1 MNGRS
6 NGREEAAR
14 AGRAESWLALLRRR
28 RLAGLS
34 VFVPL
39 FVLASLLVLTAR
51 PIWRSEAR
59 VRLGEPPP
67 MGGVSPTAGFFGL
80 MRLGGD
86 PFANDLELLSSRTL
100 AEGVMRD
107 VSLNAQLF
115 APKGWYRDSVFTR
128 FEADSTTADALYE
141 FTWTGDGGV
150 AVRMKSPR
158 DSAIV
163 TGTTGGVLSFGGV
176 RVVVQQRRP
185 SMPERFQVRTHPFA
199 FAVSQTAARIA
210 AERSRRDANVVAI
223 VFDDADPA
231 LANQAVQSIID
242 RFVSLRTT
250 IQGRE
255 SRQTVDS
262 LRVVA
267 GETMAELQAAENALE
282 SWQRETR
289 LVAPEVQSE
298 VFVTRYGTLLSSV
311 EQAQLELDA
320 ITAIVDRL
328 ESAPDTAA
336 AWSTLLTHPGFLASE
351 TIGQML
357 SRLMTLEQSRVE
369 LATRRAEGS
378 REYQL
383 LVDQIAQLDA
393 TLRSLASNYRTQL
406 ANRIASM
413 QEQANTMDIALA
425 AVPSQTIEMGRRQRA
440 IRLLSEIILLTEQ
453 RLRQEELRQALTFS
467 NVQLIDPPALRWKA
481 VWPRRK
487 VGLGIGFLIATS
499 FALLA
504 MVVAERADR
513 KLRRATD
520 IERTIGAPVLAVT
533 IAPRSGLPF
542 LSDPEVRAVARHAGP
557 NGPPARVAVAP
568 VEHDSRSQR
577 IAHALANG
585 EERRPPSTVHQLP
598 VLDVIP
604 AIDDFAAAAA
614 ADGGSVALVVHY
626 GKTRRDAVARACRL
640 LEAAGA
646 TVAGAIV
653 VCERERDTTA
663 VWS

>member
-1 MNGRS
+1 MTGRS

-28 RLAGLS
+28 RIAGLS

-107 VSLNAQLF
+107 VSLNAQLM
-115 APKGWYRDSVFTR
+115 AAKGWYRDSLFTR

-158 DSAIV
+158 DSAIL
-163 TGTTGGVLSFGGV
+163 TGTPGEVLSFGGV
-176 RVVVQQRRP
+176 RVVVQPPRP
-185 SMPERFQVRTHPFA
+185 SMPERFRVRTYPFA
-199 FAVSQTAARIA
+199 FAVSQTAARIE
-210 AERSRRDANVVAI
+210 AERSRRDANVVDI

-267 GETMAELQAAENALE
+267 GETMAELEAAENALE

-320 ITAIVDRL
+320 ITTIVDRL
-328 ESAPDTAA
+328 ENAPDTAA

-357 SRLMTLEQSRVE
+357 SRLTTLEQSRVE

-413 QEQANTMDIALA
+413 QEQANAMDVALA
-425 AVPSQTIEMGRRQRA
+425 VVPSQTIEMGRRQRA

-533 IAPRSGLPF
+533 IAPSSGLPF
-542 LSDPEVRAVARHAGP
+542 LSDSEVRAVARHAGP
-557 NGPPARVAVAP
+557 NGPPARVAVAA

>member
-1 MNGRS
+1 
-6 NGREEAAR
+6 
-14 AGRAESWLALLRRR
+14 
-28 RLAGLS
+28 
-34 VFVPL
+34 
-39 FVLASLLVLTAR
+39 
-51 PIWRSEAR
+51 
-59 VRLGEPPP
+59 

-107 VSLNAQLF
+107 VSLNATLMG
-115 APKGWYRDSVFTR
+115 PKGWHRDSLFTR

-141 FTWTGDGGV
+141 LAWTGADAI
-150 AVRMKSPR
+150 AVRMTSPR
-158 DSAIV
+158 DSAIL
-163 TGTTGGVLSFGGV
+163 TGGPGQPLVFGGV
-176 RVVVQQRRP
+176 TTVLRPRRP
-185 SMPERFQVRTHPFA
+185 ATPEVMRVRTMPIA
-199 FAVSQTAARIA
+199 FATSQTAARIV
-210 AERSRRDANVVAI
+210 AERSRRDANVVDLS
-223 VFDDADPA
+223 FDDVDPG
-231 LANQAVQSIID
+231 LANEAVQAVID
-242 RFVSLRTT
+242 RFIELRTT

-255 SRQTVDS
+255 SSQTVDS

-267 GETMAELQAAENALE
+267 GQTLEELTEAENALE

-289 LVAPEVQSE
+289 LVAPDVQAE
-298 VFVTRYGTLLSSV
+298 VFVTRYGSLLSSV

-320 ITAIVDRL
+320 IVAIVDRL
-328 ESAPDTAA
+328 ETSPDTAA

-357 SRLMTLEQSRVE
+357 SQLTALEQSRVE

-378 REYQL
+378 REYAL
-383 LVDQIAQLDA
+383 LVDQIGQLDA
-393 TLRSLASNYRTQL
+393 TLRSLARNYRTQL
-406 ANRIASM
+406 ANRIATM
-413 QEQANTMDIALA
+413 QEQADAMDTALGV
-425 AVPSQTIEMGRRQRA
+425 VPSQTIELGRRQRA
-440 IRLLSEIILLTEQ
+440 IRLLSEIIILTEQ

-467 NVQLIDPPALRWKA
+467 NVQLIDPPAIRWKP

-487 VGLGIGFLIATS
+487 VGLGIAFLIAAS

-504 MVVAERADR
+504 IVVAERADR

-533 IAPRSGLPF
+533 VAPRSGLPF
-542 LSDPEVRAVARHAGP
+542 LSDSEIRAVARNAGT
-557 NGPPARVAVAP
+557 NGSFSRVAVAP
-568 VEHDSRSQR
+568 VEPDTRAQR

-585 EERRPPSTVHQLP
+585 DEMRQSTAVQRVSALEA
-598 VLDVIP
+598 LP
-604 AIDDFAAAAA
+604 AIENFATAAA
-614 ADGGSVALVVHY
+614 ADGGAVALVVHY
-626 GKTRRDAVARACRL
+626 GRTRRDALARACRL

-653 VCERERDTTA
+653 VCEHERDTTA

>member
-1 MNGRS
+1 MHK
-6 NGREEAAR
+6 
-14 AGRAESWLALLRRR
+14 
-28 RLAGLS
+28 
-34 VFVPL
+34 
-39 FVLASLLVLTAR
+39 
-51 PIWRSEAR
+51 
-59 VRLGEPPP
+59 
-67 MGGVSPTAGFFGL
+67 
-80 MRLGGD
+80 
-86 PFANDLELLSSRTL
+86 
-100 AEGVMRD
+100 
-107 VSLNAQLF
+107 VSLNAQLI
-115 APKGWYRDSVFTR
+115 AAKGWYRDSLFTR

-141 FTWTGDGGV
+141 MTWAVDGGI
-150 AVRMKSPR
+150 AVRMKAPR
-158 DSAIV
+158 DSAIL
-163 TGTTGGVLSFGGV
+163 TGRPGDVLTFGGV
-176 RVVVQQRRP
+176 TAVLQPHRAR
-185 SMPERFQVRTHPFA
+185 MPESVDVRTYPTA
-199 FAVSQTAARIA
+199 FAISQTAARIE
-210 AERSRRDANVVAI
+210 AERSRRDANVVD
-223 VFDDADPA
+223 VMFDDPDPR
-231 LANQAVQSIID
+231 LANHAVQAIID
-242 RFVSLRTT
+242 EFISLRTT

-267 GETMAELQAAENALE
+267 AETMTELTEAENALE

-320 ITAIVDRL
+320 ISAIVDRL
-328 ESAPDTAA
+328 ENDPDTAA
-336 AWSTLLTHPGFLASE
+336 SWSSLLTHPGFLASE

-357 SRLMTLEQSRVE
+357 TQLTTLEQSRVE
-369 LATRRAEGS
+369 LATRRAEDS
-378 REYQL
+378 REYRL

-406 ANRIASM
+406 ANRIAAM
-413 QEQANTMDIALA
+413 QAQANAMDVALG
-425 AVPSQTIEMGRRQRA
+425 AVPAQTIELGRRQRA

-467 NVQLIDPPALRWKA
+467 NVQLIDPPATRWKA
-481 VWPRRK
+481 IWPRRK
-487 VGLGIGFLIATS
+487 VGLGVGFLIAFS
-499 FALLA
+499 FAVLA

-520 IERTIGAPVLAVT
+520 IERTIHAPVLAVT
-533 IAPRSGLPF
+533 LAPGTGLPF
-542 LSDPEVRAVARHAGP
+542 LSDPEVRAVARHAGT
-557 NGPPARVAVAP
+557 NGGSARVSVAP
-568 VEHDSRSQR
+568 VEPDSRSQR

-585 EERRPPSTVHQLP
+585 EEHRNRQSTVRHLP

-604 AIDDFAAAAA
+604 PIADFASAAA

-626 GKTRRDAVARACRL
+626 GRTRRDALARACRL

-653 VCERERDTTA
+653 VCERERDATA